1 MINTIRLI
9 NCTPFCNAEIAD
21 CKKVNLIYGA
31 NGSGK
36 STVSSFLA
44 KDNSERFKDCEL
56 IMQDG
61 TEDDQVYVYNKRFK
75 IQNFKQTIPGVFTL
89 GSATIEDLNE
99 LEKLKEELRLR
110 KTELQNRLES
120 YKSQKESLSDL
131 QSDFKEYAW
140 TNILKKNEREY
151 KRAFEGLRNNKERF
165 VTKLKKRINDVEKG
179 NGKICDH
186 HNLVERANAL
196 FNSKSERCNNIE
208 LNIKECQIKIDE
220 IRNDSIWNTVI
231 VGNAD
236 VDIAKM
242 INDLE
247 ISSWVRQG
255 RLYIRPYSN
264 VCPFCQQNTIT
275 DEFKKKLEK
284 IFDGKYQDDINKME
298 QLRSQ
303 YHDSASQIIDAIN
316 RLNENDNA
324 MRIGNVNSEKLSDKC
339 DLLKNIYS
347 SNEKKINEKIAE
359 PNIKISI
366 TDATSFTQEII
377 NLIITAN
384 EKIDEYN
391 KLVDQRETEEII
403 LKNDVWATLINDHK
417 TQIKSYKLKKRNI
430 EKALDGIKK
439 GLDNNNDLVDDLKSK
454 IEEKEKNVTSVQPT
468 IDEINRSLMAYGF
481 TNFSIQRAEG
491 VDNQYC
497 IKRDDG
503 TMANG
508 TLSEGEETFLSF
520 LYFMQWTKGSI
531 DPEHVSDKKIII
543 LDDPICSLDS
553 NILYIVSAII
563 KNLSQQVLSEKGDVN
578 QIFILTHNVFFHK
591 EVSFINTRS
600 RECKDVNY
608 WIIRKNSGVSSIDAY
623 KMKNPISSSYELL
636 WQELREND
644 IITRISIQNTMR
656 RIIEN
661 YFGLLGKNRDEYL
674 LCKFNTPED
683 QMIARS
689 LLYWINDGSHTIPD
703 DLYIDTYTDII
714 PRYKDV
720 FKAIFEK
727 SGHIAHYNMMMGID
741 DE

>member
-1 MINTIRLI
+1 
-9 NCTPFCNAEIAD
+9 
-21 CKKVNLIYGA
+21 
-31 NGSGK
+31 
-36 STVSSFLA
+36 
-44 KDNSERFKDCEL
+44 
-56 IMQDG
+56 MQDG

-151 KRAFEGLRNNKERF
+151 KRVFEGLRNNKERF
-165 VTKLKKRINDVEKG
+165 VTELKKRINDVEKG

-208 LNIKECQIKIDE
+208 LNIKECLIKIDE

-284 IFDGKYQDDINKME
+284 VFDGKYQDDINKME

-316 RLNENDNA
+316 SLNENDNA

-403 LKNDVWATLINDHK
+403 LKNDVWA
-417 TQIKSYKLKKRNI
+417 
-430 EKALDGIKK
+430 G
-439 GLDNNNDLVDDLKSK
+439 V
-454 IEEKEKNVTSVQPT
+454 
-468 IDEINRSLMAYGF
+468 
-481 TNFSIQRAEG
+481 IQ
-491 VDNQYC
+491 
-497 IKRDDG
+497 
-503 TMANG
+503 
-508 TLSEGEETFLSF
+508 
-520 LYFMQWTKGSI
+520 
-531 DPEHVSDKKIII
+531 
-543 LDDPICSLDS
+543 
-553 NILYIVSAII
+553 
-563 KNLSQQVLSEKGDVN
+563 
-578 QIFILTHNVFFHK
+578 
-591 EVSFINTRS
+591 
-600 RECKDVNY
+600 
-608 WIIRKNSGVSSIDAY
+608 
-623 KMKNPISSSYELL
+623 
-636 WQELREND
+636 
-644 IITRISIQNTMR
+644 
-656 RIIEN
+656 
-661 YFGLLGKNRDEYL
+661 
-674 LCKFNTPED
+674 
-683 QMIARS
+683 
-689 LLYWINDGSHTIPD
+689 
-703 DLYIDTYTDII
+703 
-714 PRYKDV
+714 
-720 FKAIFEK
+720 
-727 SGHIAHYNMMMGID
+727 
-741 DE
+741 

>member
-21 CKKVNLIYGA
+21 CKKVNFIYGA

-151 KRAFEGLRNNKERF
+151 KRVFEGLRNNKERF
-165 VTKLKKRINDVEKG
+165 VTELKKRINDVEKG

-208 LNIKECQIKIDE
+208 LNIKECLIKIDE

-264 VCPFCQQNTIT
+264 V
-275 DEFKKKLEK
+275 
-284 IFDGKYQDDINKME
+284 
-298 QLRSQ
+298 
-303 YHDSASQIIDAIN
+303 
-316 RLNENDNA
+316 
-324 MRIGNVNSEKLSDKC
+324 
-339 DLLKNIYS
+339 
-347 SNEKKINEKIAE
+347 
-359 PNIKISI
+359 
-366 TDATSFTQEII
+366 
-377 NLIITAN
+377 
-384 EKIDEYN
+384 
-391 KLVDQRETEEII
+391 
-403 LKNDVWATLINDHK
+403 
-417 TQIKSYKLKKRNI
+417 
-430 EKALDGIKK
+430 
-439 GLDNNNDLVDDLKSK
+439 
-454 IEEKEKNVTSVQPT
+454 
-468 IDEINRSLMAYGF
+468 
-481 TNFSIQRAEG
+481 
-491 VDNQYC
+491 
-497 IKRDDG
+497 
-503 TMANG
+503 
-508 TLSEGEETFLSF
+508 
-520 LYFMQWTKGSI
+520 
-531 DPEHVSDKKIII
+531 
-543 LDDPICSLDS
+543 
-553 NILYIVSAII
+553 
-563 KNLSQQVLSEKGDVN
+563 
-578 QIFILTHNVFFHK
+578 
-591 EVSFINTRS
+591 
-600 RECKDVNY
+600 
-608 WIIRKNSGVSSIDAY
+608 
-623 KMKNPISSSYELL
+623 
-636 WQELREND
+636 
-644 IITRISIQNTMR
+644 
-656 RIIEN
+656 
-661 YFGLLGKNRDEYL
+661 
-674 LCKFNTPED
+674 
-683 QMIARS
+683 
-689 LLYWINDGSHTIPD
+689 
-703 DLYIDTYTDII
+703 
-714 PRYKDV
+714 
-720 FKAIFEK
+720 
-727 SGHIAHYNMMMGID
+727 
-741 DE
+741 